1 MGCSFLPFRDR
12 TRLRF
17 PLRGNLLC
25 RHRLTGAEQ
34 HATGVLYLD
43 GFESL
48 VIGTKKEHP
57 CGVLFPT
64 LS

>member
-1 MGCSFLPFRDR
+1 MPQQTRAPLWGALSYPFV
-12 TRLRF
+12 
-17 PLRGNLLC
+17 
-25 RHRLTGAEQ
+25 TGLDCDFRSAEIYCVG
-34 HATGVLYLD
+34 TGVLYLD